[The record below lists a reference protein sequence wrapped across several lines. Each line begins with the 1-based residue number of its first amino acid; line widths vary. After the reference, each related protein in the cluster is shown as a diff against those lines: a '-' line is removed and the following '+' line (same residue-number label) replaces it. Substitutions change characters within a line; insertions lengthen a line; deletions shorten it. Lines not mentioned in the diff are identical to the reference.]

1 MSWPHLLIR
10 STRDLVFGCASLAL
24 AVGYFLLAAQIP
36 ESLLADTVGPQGLP
50 RIYAYVLGG
59 LSLVLIARS
68 LRASSPEP
76 ISPSRSFRLQPAR
89 PGPPEGGHYE
99 QEENAPEPRAK
110 SPRPSAEG
118 PTPSA
123 ERPTLSA
130 RSQALRAFGVVV
142 IGAVYIA
149 VVPWLGYIVSLTA
162 LIAAT
167 TYYQGGGANRRV
179 AVVSV
184 TGALLFW
191 LLFVAILGI
200 QHPAGFWPDLF

>member
-1 MSWPHLLIR
+1 LN
-10 STRDLVFGCASLAL
+10 RDLVFGCASLAL

-36 ESLLADTVGPQGLP
+36 ESQLADTVGPQGLP

-59 LSLVLIARS
+59 LSLVLVAQS
-68 LRASSPEP
+68 LRASRPEP
-76 ISPSRSFRLQPAR
+76 SAER
-89 PGPPEGGHYE
+89 
-99 QEENAPEPRAK
+99 
-110 SPRPSAEG
+110 PRPSAENPEPG
-118 PTPSA
+118 VES
-123 ERPTLSA
+123 PTLSA

-142 IGAVYIA
+142 IGAAYIA

>member
-1 MSWPHLLIR
+1 MN
-10 STRDLVFGCASLAL
+10 RDLVFGCASLAL

-36 ESLLADTVGPQGLP
+36 ESQLADTVGPQGLP

-59 LSLVLIARS
+59 LSLVLVAQS
-68 LRASSPEP
+68 LRASRPEP
-76 ISPSRSFRLQPAR
+76 SAER
-89 PGPPEGGHYE
+89 
-99 QEENAPEPRAK
+99 
-110 SPRPSAEG
+110 PRPSAENPEPG
-118 PTPSA
+118 VESS
-123 ERPTLSA
+123 TLSA

-142 IGAVYIA
+142 IGAAYIA

>member
-1 MSWPHLLIR
+1 M
-10 STRDLVFGCASLAL
+10 FGCASLAL

-36 ESLLADTVGPQGLP
+36 ESQLADTVGPQGLP

-59 LSLVLIARS
+59 LSLILIARS
-68 LRASSPEP
+68 LRASSP
-76 ISPSRSFRLQPAR
+76 
-89 PGPPEGGHYE
+89 
-99 QEENAPEPRAK
+99 
-110 SPRPSAEG
+110 RPSAE
-118 PTPSA
+118 S
-123 ERPTLSA
+123 PTLSA

-149 VVPWLGYIVSLTA
+149 VVPWLGYIVSLTG

-191 LLFVAILGI
+191 LLFVEILGI
-200 QHPAGFWPDLF
+200 QHPAGFWPELF

>member
-36 ESLLADTVGPQGLP
+36 DSQLADTVGPQGLP

-76 ISPSRSFRLQPAR
+76 ISPSRSGRLQPAR
-89 PGPPEGGHYE
+89 PGPPEGGHYV
-99 QEENAPEPRAK
+99 QEE
-110 SPRPSAEG
+110 SA
-118 PTPSA
+118 PTPGVES
-123 ERPTLSA
+123 PTLSA

-142 IGAVYIA
+142 IGAVYIV

-200 QHPAGFWPDLF
+200 QHPAGFWPELF

>member
-36 ESLLADTVGPQGLP
+36 ESQLADTVGPQGLP

-59 LSLVLIARS
+59 LSLILIARS
-68 LRASSPEP
+68 LRASSP
-76 ISPSRSFRLQPAR
+76 
-89 PGPPEGGHYE
+89 
-99 QEENAPEPRAK
+99 
-110 SPRPSAEG
+110 RPSAEG
-118 PTPSA
+118 PEPGAESPEPRAESLKPSA
-123 ERPTLSA
+123 S
-130 RSQALRAFGVVV
+130 SQALRAFGVVV

-167 TYYQGGGANRRV
+167 TYYQGGAANRRV

-191 LLFVAILGI
+191 LLFVEILGI
-200 QHPAGFWPDLF
+200 QHPAGFWPELF

>member
-24 AVGYFLLAAQIP
+24 AVGYFLLTAQIP
-36 ESLLADTVGPQGLP
+36 ESQLADTVGPQGLP

-76 ISPSRSFRLQPAR
+76 ISPSRSGRLQPAR
-89 PGPPEGGHYE
+89 PSPPEGGHYV
-99 QEENAPEPRAK
+99 QEESVPE
-110 SPRPSAEG
+110 
-118 PTPSA
+118 PSA

-162 LIAAT
+162 LLAAT

-200 QHPAGFWPDLF
+200 QHPAGFWPELF